1 MRGNTRREEE
11 VRGGTSGCDEAA
23 TRGGGLVPRGGGL
36 EVRILAGELL
46 LYRIQELRR
55 RFLPS
60 KRPPLSR
67 HLLLSPLRRPV
78 WESSLRACDRR
89 GRPDRPCATFLVRVV
104 CCSIRSA
111 PPSGDPWLGLP
122 IDLTVFLVVD
132 ILPSLKSMD
141 LLVSTEM
148 HCILWREKFPC
159 ICCLLLLSW

>member
-1 MRGNTRREEE
+1 
-11 VRGGTSGCDEAA
+11 VRGGTGGGDEAA
-23 TRGGGLVPRGGGL
+23 ARGGGL

-46 LYRIQELRR
+46 PYRIQELRR

-60 KRPPLSR
+60 KHPPLSR
-67 HLLLSPLRRPV
+67 PLRRPV

-89 GRPDRPCATFLVRVV
+89 GRPDPPCATFLVRVV

-132 ILPSLKSMD
+132 MLPSLKSID

-148 HCILWREKFPC
+148 HCILWREKFPY